1 MISLRGVSK
10 HYVTGETT
18 VKALDGLD
26 LEVTEGEFVAIM
38 GPSGSGKSTFLHIV
52 GCLDSPTSGDYILR
66 GREVTGLDQDELARI
81 RNREVGFVFQTFNLL
96 PRMTALRNVELP
108 MMYAGVPLG
117 ERQQRARDALDRVG
131 LSRRAKHRPN
141 ELSGGERQRV
151 AIARSLVNNPAI
163 ILADE
168 PTGNLDT
175 RSGGEIMAVLS
186 SLNAEGRTLLVV
198 THDPEIGMMARRLV
212 RFRDGKKISDEAVSS

>member
-1 MISLRGVSK
+1 MISLRNVSK

-18 VKALDGLD
+18 VKALDRLD

-52 GCLDSPTSGDYILR
+52 GCLDSPTSGEYML
-66 GREVTGLDQDELARI
+66 GGHKVTGLDQDELARI
-81 RNREVGFVFQTFNLL
+81 RNQGVGFIFQTFNLL

-117 ERQQRARDALDRVG
+117 ERQRRAREALDRVG
-131 LSRRAKHRPN
+131 LSHRAKHRPN

-175 RSGGEIMAVLS
+175 RSGEEIMSVLS

-198 THDPEIGMMARRLV
+198 THDLEIGMMARRVV
-212 RFRDGKKISDEAVSS
+212 RFRDGQKISDEVVSS